1 MSYNFG
7 TIYTLSISFIIIGF
21 RNSHYPFN
29 FTVTLQH
36 LRTLKVP
43 GKEITACSW
52 EGGSLRIALAVDSF
66 IYFANIRPDYRW
78 CYFANTVV
86 YTYTKPERTE
96 TCVTFWDTRNNEV
109 NYEEIGLCSVV

>member
-1 MSYNFG
+1 MLIHKLVFNLLG
-7 TIYTLSISFIIIGF
+7 ILTLVSKALFFFSFF
-21 RNSHYPFN
+21 F
-29 FTVTLQH
+29 QH

-43 GKEITACSW
+43 GKQITACSW

-86 YTYTKPERTE
+86 YTYNKPDRTE

-109 NYEEIGLCSVV
+109 SVVLVRMAAQLLQ

>member
-1 MSYNFG
+1 M
-7 TIYTLSISFIIIGF
+7 
-21 RNSHYPFN
+21 
-29 FTVTLQH
+29 
-36 LRTLKVP
+36 P

-78 CYFANTVV
+78 CFFANTVV

-109 NYEEIGLCSVV
+109 NYKMEVGLAFERVWELIYT